1 MIYRFRKN
9 YFLIICIFLILY
21 FIFNLLDGN
30 RGLFSYVKKKEEL
43 KNLNNDEQKYIN
55 KIIELEKR
63 NILLSEKLD
72 KDFIE
77 ILIREKFLFGKENE
91 KVYIITNNEN

>member
-30 RGLFSYVKKKEEL
+30 RGLFSYIKKKEQL
-43 KNLNNDEQKYIN
+43 KNLNYDEQKFIN

-63 NILLSEKLD
+63 NTLLSEKLD

>member
-43 KNLNNDEQKYIN
+43 KNLNKDEQKYIN

-63 NILLSEKLD
+63 NTLLSEKLD

-91 KVYIITNNEN
+91 KVYIIKNNEN

>member
-1 MIYRFRKN
+1 MIYRFRIN

-30 RGLFSYVKKKEEL
+30 RGLFSYVKKKDEL
-43 KNLNNDEQKYIN
+43 KNLNNEEQKYIN

-63 NILLSEKLD
+63 NTLLSEKLD

>member
-9 YFLIICIFLILY
+9 YFLIICIFLISY

-63 NILLSEKLD
+63 NTLLSEKLD

>member
-43 KNLNNDEQKYIN
+43 KNLINDEQKYIN

-63 NILLSEKLD
+63 NTLLSEKLD

>member
-9 YFLIICIFLILY
+9 YFLVICIFLILY

-63 NILLSEKLD
+63 NTLLSEKLD

>member
-1 MIYRFRKN
+1 MIYRFRNN

-43 KNLNNDEQKYIN
+43 KNLNNNEQKYIN

-63 NILLSEKLD
+63 NTLLSEKLD

>member
-1 MIYRFRKN
+1 MIYRFRRN

-55 KIIELEKR
+55 KITELEKR
-63 NILLSEKLD
+63 NTLLSEKLD

>member
-1 MIYRFRKN
+1 MIYKLRKN

-55 KIIELEKR
+55 KIMDLEKR
-63 NILLSEKLD
+63 NTLLSEKLD

>member
-43 KNLNNDEQKYIN
+43 KNLNKDEQKYIN

-63 NILLSEKLD
+63 NTLLSEKLD

-91 KVYIITNNEN
+91 KIYIIKNNEN

>member
-43 KNLNNDEQKYIN
+43 KNLNNDEKKYIN

>member
-1 MIYRFRKN
+1 MIYRLRKN

-63 NILLSEKLD
+63 NTLLSEKLD

>member
-30 RGLFSYVKKKEEL
+30 RELFSYDKKKEEL
-43 KNLNNDEQKYIN
+43 NNLNVNEQKYIN
-55 KIIELEKR
+55 KIIELENK
-63 NILLSEKLD
+63 NTLLSEKLD

>member
-1 MIYRFRKN
+1 MIYRLRKN

-55 KIIELEKR
+55 KIMDLEKR
-63 NILLSEKLD
+63 NTLLSEKLD

>member
-1 MIYRFRKN
+1 MIYKLRKN

-55 KIIELEKR
+55 KIIELEKK
-63 NILLSEKLD
+63 NTLLSEKLD

-91 KVYIITNNEN
+91 KVYIITDNEN

>member
-1 MIYRFRKN
+1 MIYRFRRN

>member
-43 KNLNNDEQKYIN
+43 KNLNKDEQKYIN
-55 KIIELEKR
+55 KIIKLEKR
-63 NILLSEKLD
+63 NTLLSEKLD

>member
-30 RGLFSYVKKKEEL
+30 RGLFSYVKKKDEL
-43 KNLNNDEQKYIN
+43 KNLNNEEQKYTN

-63 NILLSEKLD
+63 NTLLSEKLD

>member
-55 KIIELEKR
+55 KIIELEKK
-63 NILLSEKLD
+63 NTLLSEKLD

-77 ILIREKFLFGKENE
+77 ILIREKFLFGKQNE

>member
-30 RGLFSYVKKKEEL
+30 RGLFSYVKKKDEL
-43 KNLNNDEQKYIN
+43 KNLSNEEQKYTN
-55 KIIELEKR
+55 KIIELEKK
-63 NILLSEKLD
+63 NTLLSEKLD

>member
-1 MIYRFRKN
+1 MIYRLIKN

-55 KIIELEKR
+55 KIMDLEKR
-63 NILLSEKLD
+63 NTLLSEKLD

>member
-21 FIFNLLDGN
+21 FIFNILDGN

>member
-1 MIYRFRKN
+1 MIYRFRRN

-55 KIIELEKR
+55 KIIKLEKR
-63 NILLSEKLD
+63 NTLLSEKLD

>member
-63 NILLSEKLD
+63 NTLLSEKLD

-91 KVYIITNNEN
+91 KVYIITNNEK

>member
-30 RGLFSYVKKKEEL
+30 RGLFSYFKKKEEL
-43 KNLNNDEQKYIN
+43 KNLNNNEQNYIN

-63 NILLSEKLD
+63 NTLLSEKLD

>member
-1 MIYRFRKN
+1 MIFKFRKK
-9 YFLIICIFLILY
+9 YFLIICVFLILY
-21 FIFNLLDGN
+21 FFFNLLDGK
-30 RGLFSYVKKKEEL
+30 RGLFSYIKKKEEL
-43 KNLNNDEQKYIN
+43 KNLNIKEKKYIE
-55 KIIELEKR
+55 KITELENK

-91 KVYIITNNEN
+91 KVYIITNNDN

>member
-63 NILLSEKLD
+63 NTLLSEKLD

-77 ILIREKFLFGKENE
+77 KIIREKFLFGKENE

>member
-55 KIIELEKR
+55 KIIELEKK
-63 NILLSEKLD
+63 NTLLSEKLD

>member
-9 YFLIICIFLILY
+9 YFLIICVFLILY

-43 KNLNNDEQKYIN
+43 KNLINDEQKYIN

-63 NILLSEKLD
+63 NTLLSEKLD

>member
-9 YFLIICIFLILY
+9 YFIIICIFLILY

-63 NILLSEKLD
+63 NTLLSEKLD

>member
-1 MIYRFRKN
+1 MIYKLRKN

-30 RGLFSYVKKKEEL
+30 RGLFSYFKKKEEL

-63 NILLSEKLD
+63 NTLLSEKLD

>member
-1 MIYRFRKN
+1 MIYRFRNN

-63 NILLSEKLD
+63 NTLLSEKLD

>member
-1 MIYRFRKN
+1 MIFRFKKN
-9 YFLIICIFLILY
+9 YFLIVSIFLILY
-21 FIFNLLDGN
+21 FIFNLLDGK
-30 RGLFSYVKKKEEL
+30 RGLFSYIKKKEEL
-43 KNLNNDEQKYIN
+43 KNLTIKENKYIE
-55 KIIELEKR
+55 KITELENK

-77 ILIREKFLFGKENE
+77 ILIREKFLFGKQNE

>member
-55 KIIELEKR
+55 KIIKLEKK
-63 NILLSEKLD
+63 NTLLSEKLD

-77 ILIREKFLFGKENE
+77 ILIRDKFLFGKENE

>member
-55 KIIELEKR
+55 KIIKLEKR
-63 NILLSEKLD
+63 NTLLSEKLD

>member
-55 KIIELEKR
+55 KIIELEKK

>member
-1 MIYRFRKN
+1 MEIDDYSHM
-9 YFLIICIFLILY
+9 L
-21 FIFNLLDGN
+21 
-30 RGLFSYVKKKEEL
+30 KKKEEL

-63 NILLSEKLD
+63 NTLLSEKLD

>member
-30 RGLFSYVKKKEEL
+30 RGLFSYVKKKDKL

-55 KIIELEKR
+55 KIIKLEKR
-63 NILLSEKLD
+63 NTLLSEKLD